1 MSQGEVVEEWV
12 SLDDLYHPHTPEHF
26 DPNCCCAYCL
36 DVSIAKARRETA
48 KMYRDLRREGKGKIA
63 KLLWKKLKAAQRIYT
78 NRMAENL
85 FSSSSSPKPV
95 GGLSSLF
102 WDLPNK

>member
-1 MSQGEVVEEWV
+1 MSQGRVVEEWV
-12 SLDDLYHPHTPEHF
+12 SLDDLYHPHTLEHF

-36 DVSIAKARRETA
+36 DVSIANARRQEA
-48 KMYRDLRREGKGKIA
+48 KMYRDLRREGKGRIA
-63 KLLWKKLKAAQRIYT
+63 RLLWKKMKRAEVITAK
-78 NRMAENL
+78 RMAENL
-85 FSSSSSPKPV
+85 FSSSFSSKPV